1 MAFLN
6 LKKDLRR
13 LIINLY
19 ISFFLYK
26 YRLYIMSSSKS
37 HSNFIKSIKL
47 REEGK
52 FKFTTKTDDK
62 INLVD
67 WLFIHTANQTT
78 KKIELEN
85 VLLDDLNIFLFKK
98 YGREAGNS
106 LYSEALK
113 NFYEIFIMYFMIKC
127 CGDSQLYRLD
137 KLDDSLNI
145 SKIDFYTS
153 KNPSYTNE
161 DTITYKK
168 FEEATLNKDEELNK
182 ILDVTEYFRTIS
194 FDTKNFFRKDI
205 LNNEYSLYRTLRND
219 YILCEKSQIKKG
231 DLEKIVEEISKKIDE
246 TYTLSLNKIF
256 NLPKYLKENDK
267 NFYNLLAK
275 KATHTA
281 PGFNYT
287 EIVFDITETI
297 YTDYIKNTITRG
309 GGNKYNIHT
318 NKKTNLAYINYNNK
332 KSYFYKNDNKIYIKI
347 NNNIVYLTKKSI
359 SYDEKLN
366 SYFVKI

>member
-1 MAFLN
+1 MLS
-6 LKKDLRR
+6 K
-13 LIINLY
+13 
-19 ISFFLYK
+19 
-26 YRLYIMSSSKS
+26 SKS
-37 HSNFIKSIKL
+37 HSNIINSIKL

-52 FKFTTKTDDK
+52 FKFTEKSDDK

-85 VLLDDLNIFLFKK
+85 VLLDDLNIFLFKN
-98 YGREAGNS
+98 YGNKPGNL
-106 LYSEALK
+106 LYPEALK

-127 CGDSQLYRLD
+127 CGDGQLYRLD

-153 KNPSYTNE
+153 KNPNYTNK

-168 FEEATLNKDEELNK
+168 FEEATTLNKDEELNE
-182 ILDVTEYFRTIS
+182 ILDVTENFRNIA
-194 FDTKNFFRKDI
+194 FNNQPFFRRSI
-205 LNNEYSLYRTLRND
+205 LENEYSLYRTLRND
-219 YILCEKSQIKKG
+219 YILCNKSEIKKQ
-231 DLEKIVEEISKKIDE
+231 DLEKIVEEISIKANE
-246 TYTLSLNKIF
+246 EYNLSSNEIF
-256 NLPKYLKENDK
+256 NLPKYLKKNDI

-281 PGFNYT
+281 PIFNYT
-287 EIVFDITETI
+287 KIVFDITETI
-297 YTDYIKNTITRG
+297 YTDYIENTITRG
-309 GGNKYNIHT
+309 GGNKYNINT
-318 NKKTNLAYINYNNK
+318 NKKTNLIYINYNNK

>member
-1 MAFLN
+1 MN
-6 LKKDLRR
+6 
-13 LIINLY
+13 
-19 ISFFLYK
+19 
-26 YRLYIMSSSKS
+26 
-37 HSNFIKSIKL
+37 
-47 REEGK
+47 
-52 FKFTTKTDDK
+52 
-62 INLVD
+62 
-67 WLFIHTANQTT
+67 
-78 KKIELEN
+78 
-85 VLLDDLNIFLFKK
+85 
-98 YGREAGNS
+98 
-106 LYSEALK
+106 K
-113 NFYEIFIMYFMIKC
+113 NFRYFK
-127 CGDSQLYRLD
+127 
-137 KLDDSLNI
+137 I
-145 SKIDFYTS
+145 SKIYNNDISFG
-153 KNPSYTNE
+153 KV
-161 DTITYKK
+161 
-168 FEEATLNKDEELNK
+168 K
-182 ILDVTEYFRTIS
+182 ILKSESVKEAAKKLLILYY
-194 FDTKNFFRKDI
+194 KNKNI
-205 LNNEYSLYRTLRND
+205 KNYNNY
-219 YILCEKSQIKKG
+219 
-231 DLEKIVEEISKKIDE
+231 KIIFNIEEISKKIDE

-347 NNNIVYLTKKSI
+347 NNNIFYLTKKSI